1 MAPDMSA
8 VAESQ
13 SPSRRSVARL
23 AVFAGRR
30 PRAMLALGFS
40 AGLPAVLVFDV
51 LSLWLRTR

>member
-1 MAPDMSA
+1 MAPDMST

-23 AVFAGRR
+23 SVFAGRR
-30 PRAMLALGFS
+30 PLAMLALGS
-40 AGLPAVLVFDV
+40 RSGLPAVLVFDV